1 MLGTKC
7 CSSSCCIS
15 MAKQLQ
21 HVPSW
26 EIPAACYWRTKM
38 NGRQGNRQRQNERPP
53 GAWDSRRQSRPL
65 SLRCPAPPPL
75 LSGRPGLWCPV
86 LQEASTCTGVSLPF
100 HLSKFLSVTLCL
112 CLSLFFPAC
121 QLSPFLCVSLFL
133 CLSFCVSCLFY
144 SPHTTVETLA
154 FTCSQIHH
162 YWLKSNG
169 SSFLW
174 MCPPKSMSFPESIAR
189 DEALGGGAGKQKQGS
204 RPVGQGRKKVQLRV
218 NSGCHEH
225 CAWWGSTLWKCP
237 WEHVSCAW
245 DTASAKEG
253 ACTSL
258 PAGVGNFADSGFPW
272 EQLREHHKSGERLQ
286 AKKCR
291 NSGELLLSC
300 SLKSEWGP
308 GRPTAGTP
316 LCCLQ
321 CDLRG
326 SRHAQ
331 LMFSCYRTTGRTQ
344 GGLLPWS
351 WQLSC
356 LPASQPWCP
365 HFHLLG

>member
-1 MLGTKC
+1 M
-7 CSSSCCIS
+7 
-15 MAKQLQ
+15 
-21 HVPSW
+21 
-26 EIPAACYWRTKM
+26 
-38 NGRQGNRQRQNERPP
+38 
-53 GAWDSRRQSRPL
+53 
-65 SLRCPAPPPL
+65 
-75 LSGRPGLWCPV
+75 
-86 LQEASTCTGVSLPF
+86 
-100 HLSKFLSVTLCL
+100 
-112 CLSLFFPAC
+112 
-121 QLSPFLCVSLFL
+121 
-133 CLSFCVSCLFY
+133 
-144 SPHTTVETLA
+144 ETLA

-174 MCPPKSMSFPESIAR
+174 MCPPKSVSFPESIAR
-189 DEALGGGAGKQKQGS
+189 DKALGGGAGKQKQGS
-204 RPVGQGRKKVQLRV
+204 RPVGQGRKNVQPRV
-218 NSGCHEH
+218 NSGRHEH
-225 CAWWGSTLWKCP
+225 CTTGLNLVEVPLRA
-237 WEHVSCAW
+237 HVSCAW

-272 EQLREHHKSGERLQ
+272 EQLREHHKFGERLQ

-291 NSGELLLSC
+291 NSGEPLLRC

-326 SRHAQ
+326 SRQGQ
-331 LMFSCYRTTGRTQ
+331 LMFSCSCSTGRSQ

-351 WQLSC
+351 
-356 LPASQPWCP
+356 
-365 HFHLLG
+365 